1 MEKFWLAVG
10 LTIGRVAM
18 YGVFVMLLIDW
29 LAPSFGIESQLGYF
43 QSCGL
48 TFLCWM
54 LFKNEK

>member
-1 MEKFWLAVG
+1 MEKFWLAVV
-10 LTIGRVAM
+10 LTIVRVAL
-18 YGVFVMLLIDW
+18 YGVFVMQLINW
-29 LAPSFGIESQLGYF
+29 LAPSFGVESQLGYF

>member
-10 LTIGRVAM
+10 MTIGRIAL
-18 YGVFVMLLIDW
+18 YGVFVMLLFNW
-29 LAPSFGIESQLGYF
+29 LSPTFGFTNELGYF
-43 QSCGL
+43 ESCGL

>member
-1 MEKFWLAVG
+1 MKKFWLAVE
-10 LTIGRVAM
+10 IAIVRVAI
-18 YGVFVMLLIDW
+18 YGVFVMLLINW

>member
-10 LTIGRVAM
+10 LTIGRVTM
-18 YGVFVMLLIDW
+18 YGVFVMLLVNW
-29 LAPSFGIESQLGYF
+29 LAPSFGVESQLGYL